1 MSYISNL
8 LEKMND
14 DSYSWNRVS
23 DPGYRQGL
31 GVAEPAAA
39 EMVGSNGLTGKEQRI
54 AEIKKRLEEIAAE
67 KKKYNMEEEIGKYKF
82 LYDNDASTLMGYKQN
97 LRNAEQTE
105 KIRKATEDAT
115 KASNAQT
122 AWKQNA
128 IDLEAAKYDLASAKD
143 AYNSA
148 KASGDENGMRKAVL
162 DIQRAQAKLNRTNA
176 EQTQLRNKFAKQME
190 LTDTAEDKALDDVS
204 NVQTGID
211 LEGDISRVNN
221 IKKLKGES
229 TRLGKDYEKPGY
241 AIPKSERNAKYQK
254 GVEEVAKFEN
264 DVNNSDLDENTKQDL
279 LTSLDELKRKVETWR
294 PGSKDPSRPPVVMTK
309 EDYEKALNGLNMTQ
323 ILAKGVKWLGAA
335 KKSGI
340 KIVKDYQ
347 GVEHNINDLIKDAN
361 SQEKK

>member
-39 EMVGSNGLTGKEQRI
+39 EMVGSSGLTGKEQRI

-115 KASNAQT
+115 KAANAQSM
-122 AWKQNA
+122 WKNNA
-128 IDLEAAKYDLASAKD
+128 IELEAAKYDLASAKD

-148 KASGDENGMRKAVL
+148 KASGSEDGMRKAVI
-162 DIQRAQAKLNRTNA
+162 DIQRNMAKINRLEN
-176 EQTQLRNKFAKQME
+176 EQKTVRAKFAKE
-190 LTDTAEDKALDDVS
+190 LGITDKAEAEAEDVS
-204 NVQTGID
+204 GVQTGID
-211 LEGDISRVNN
+211 LEGDIGRVNEL
-221 IKKLKGES
+221 KKLTGELD
-229 TRLGKDYEKPGY
+229 RLDKDYAVDNMPIAKE
-241 AIPKSERNAKYQK
+241 AKSAKVKQ
-254 GVEEVAKFEN
+254 GLAEVANAEETIN
-264 DVNNSDLDENTKQDL
+264 ASNIDENKKQEMLTKLADI
-279 LTSLDELKRKVETWR
+279 RKNIVNY
-294 PGSKDPSRPPVVMTK
+294 GKPSGKGGQGTTKTK
-309 EDYEKALNGLNMTQ
+309 EDYEKELKGLNKTQ
-323 ILAKGVKWLGAA
+323 ILSKGVAYLSAA
-335 KKSGI
+335 KKAGVQGLDQYI
-340 KIVKDYQ
+340 KEAQAK
-347 GVEHNINDLIKDAN
+347 GK
-361 SQEKK
+361 

>member
-67 KKKYNMEEEIGKYKF
+67 KKKYNQEEEIGKYKF
-82 LYDNDASTLMGYKQN
+82 LYDNDPSVLMNYKQN

-176 EQTQLRNKFAKQME
+176 EQTQLRNKFAKQLE
-190 LTDTAEDKALDDVS
+190 LTDIAEDKALDDVS